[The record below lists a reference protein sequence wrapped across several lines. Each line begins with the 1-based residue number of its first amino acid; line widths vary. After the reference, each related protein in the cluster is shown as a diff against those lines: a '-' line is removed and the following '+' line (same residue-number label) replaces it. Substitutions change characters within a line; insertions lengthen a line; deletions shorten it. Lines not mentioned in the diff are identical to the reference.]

1 MSPKEITKV
10 ELTEDVFKEPIDVI
24 NKLSTHIDGLKYTK
38 VIQTFVMENRDLN
51 LVLTKQGSDY
61 FKGKIVWIGNKK
73 DDSEGTIFCVDTGS
87 EIKQISPTAENSDL
101 VVLDIKK
108 ETIKVSTA
116 SKSKCAVCGKEIEI
130 FDDVSGCP
138 ICQTKAHREHLV
150 EWIKAKHSC
159 PICKKSLNVSST
171 GVIIID

>member
-10 ELTEDVFKEPIDVI
+10 ELTEDVFKEPIEVI
-24 NKLSTHIDGLKYTK
+24 NKLSNHIDGLKYTK

-51 LVLTKQGSDY
+51 LVLTKGGSDY

-87 EIKQISPTAENSDL
+87 EIKQISPTAENSDQ
-101 VVLDIKK
+101 VILDIKK
-108 ETIKVSTA
+108 ETIKVSTV

-130 FDDVSGCP
+130 FDAVSGCP
-138 ICQTKAHREHLV
+138 ICQTKAHREHLI
-150 EWIKAKHSC
+150 EWIKTKHSC

>member
-10 ELTEDVFKEPIDVI
+10 ELTEDVFKEPIDVV
-24 NKLSTHIDGLKYTK
+24 NKLSSHIDGLKYTK
-38 VIQTFVMENRDLN
+38 VIQTFVMENRNLN
-51 LVLTKQGSDY
+51 LVLSKQGSDY

-87 EIKQISPTAENSDL
+87 EIKQISPTAENSEN

-108 ETIKVSTA
+108 ETIKVSTV

-138 ICQTKAHREHLV
+138 ICQAKAHREHLV
-150 EWIKAKHSC
+150 EWIKTKHSC

>member
-1 MSPKEITKV
+1 MAPKEITKV
-10 ELTEDVFKEPIDVI
+10 ELTEDVFKEPIEVI

-38 VIQTFVMENRDLN
+38 VIQTFVMENRNLN

-150 EWIKAKHSC
+150 EWIKTKHSC

>member
-1 MSPKEITKV
+1 MAPKEITKV
-10 ELTEDVFKEPIDVI
+10 ELTEDVFKEPIEVI

-38 VIQTFVMENRDLN
+38 VIQTFVMENRNLN

-101 VVLDIKK
+101 VILDIKK

-116 SKSKCAVCGKEIEI
+116 SKSKCAVCGNEIEI

-150 EWIKAKHSC
+150 EWIKTKHSC